1 MSSVLT
7 LGAQEGPQHRDRGE
21 EEVAAAQ
28 AAAGAVAG
36 EDGLGLVHGLICGDT
51 GRQPGR
57 TGLGTLEGLGLGEGL
72 GWDSATPSSL
82 GHSWSQGQGEGTWVL
97 PRSLHTKDTHWLD
110 ARKLSVA
117 GRGGPPGW
125 EVWQLE
131 ERTTFWGL
139 HAPFSTLLTQPIKL
153 LTMCQNLRHNALG
166 FLGVSSMF
174 PLSRLT
180 PKAE

>member
-1 MSSVLT
+1 MERKRWQPPRPLQELLLVKMGSASYTVSSVGT
-7 LGAQEGPQHRDRGE
+7 QA
-21 EEVAAAQ
+21 VSQ
-28 AAAGAVAG
+28 AA
-36 EDGLGLVHGLICGDT
+36 LGW
-51 GRQPGR
+51 
-57 TGLGTLEGLGLGEGL
+57 GTLEGLGLGEGL

>member
-1 MSSVLT
+1 MKMGSASYTVSSVGT
-7 LGAQEGPQHRDRGE
+7 QAVSQDALGWALWKVP
-21 EEVAAAQ
+21 
-28 AAAGAVAG
+28 
-36 EDGLGLVHGLICGDT
+36 
-51 GRQPGR
+51 
-57 TGLGTLEGLGLGEGL
+57 GLGEGL

-97 PRSLHTKDTHWLD
+97 PRSLHAKDTHWLD

-117 GRGGPPGW
+117 GRDGPPSW

-131 ERTTFWGL
+131 ERTTFWGF
-139 HAPFSTLLTQPIKL
+139 HTPFSTLLTQPIKL
-153 LTMCQNLRHNALG
+153 LTMCQNPRHNALR

-174 PLSRLT
+174 HLSRLT